1 MMPRPVKVR
10 RVCGMPKV
18 REFLPCAEACS
29 ESVLLSVDEYEVI
42 RLIDS
47 LGYSQKE
54 SSEQMGVARTT
65 VQAMYDSAREKIADA
80 IVNGKRLVIDGGS
93 YKVCPHSRK
102 CCGKNCRR
110 CEAEKKICGRE
121 I

>member
-1 MMPRPVKVR
+1 MPRPVKVR

-18 REFLPCAEACS
+18 REFMPRAEVCAEI
-29 ESVLLSVDEYEVI
+29 VILSVDEYEVI

-65 VQAMYDSAREKIADA
+65 VQAIYDSARQKIADA

-93 YKVCPHSRK
+93 YKICPHSRK

-110 CEAEKKICGRE
+110 CETDEKICGRE
-121 I
+121 H